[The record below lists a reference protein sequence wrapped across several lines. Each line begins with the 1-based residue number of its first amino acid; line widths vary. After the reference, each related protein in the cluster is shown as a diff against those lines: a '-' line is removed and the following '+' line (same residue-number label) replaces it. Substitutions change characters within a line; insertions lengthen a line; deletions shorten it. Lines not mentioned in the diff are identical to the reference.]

1 MATPALLLTLL
12 VAVSSATA
20 TELTSPRAN
29 EVMETYGLET
39 SLRSSLFS
47 TCIKQAASLT
57 GSLWLVVVGQ
67 QGFYQVTSSSAQNI
81 TWQVADGATTL
92 FACAQATLD
101 AAKLMFKFNGGSCM
115 IAMNGFY
122 DPANQACD
130 GQTVY
135 IGSDGN
141 SGCVTPLGGF
151 LDGQNITND
160 GMCYSTCVGNKVT
173 LQDALA
179 FWVNVQYIDGAWVHM
194 PSRTPVAADMWNS
207 IIDTSSCV
215 AIMPSGKLFS
225 ATCKTSFPYMCVDT
239 TKTIKP

>member
-29 EVMETYGLET
+29 EVIETYGLET

-81 TWQVADGATTL
+81 TWQVADAATTL
-92 FACAQATLD
+92 FACAQATVD

-122 DPANQACD
+122 TPFTQACD

-135 IGSDGN
+135 VGSYGE
-141 SGCVTPLGGF
+141 SGCITLFGGF

-160 GMCYSTCVGNKVT
+160 GMCYSTCIGDNK
-173 LQDALA
+173 LKFQDGTEVA
-179 FWVNVQYIDGAWVHM
+179 IPSDGAVPCIGTVFAPHILT
-194 PSRTPVAADMWNS
+194 SNTANSFCTAA
-207 IIDTSSCV
+207 TKC
-215 AIMPSGKLFS
+215 ALSGLEL
-225 ATCKTSFPYMCVDT
+225 AQVDT
-239 TKTIKP
+239 EENLNAVKTAGNFDSSS